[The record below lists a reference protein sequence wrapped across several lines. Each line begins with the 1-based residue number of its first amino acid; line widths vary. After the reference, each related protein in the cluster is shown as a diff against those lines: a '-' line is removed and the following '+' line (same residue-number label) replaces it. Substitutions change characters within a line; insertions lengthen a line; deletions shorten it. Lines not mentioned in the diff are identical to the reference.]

1 MPARIEIPHDDWF
14 VDKNRLTIDIK
25 DPPEPEEIT
34 IHEKM
39 YRIAT
44 ASGTSTIGGSE
55 SVHK

>member
-1 MPARIEIPHDDWF
+1 MPESAKIPHDDWF
-14 VDKNRLTIDIK
+14 EDRLTIDIK